1 MQKLNDIQGKNP
13 FKVPENY
20 FEDVNRKI
28 ISAAS
33 GHVPELKKAGL
44 YKRLRPYFLIAA
56 TVTGFV
62 FLSYTAVKLLNAGK
76 ITSQASEVISEENA
90 GSYINDIDILT
101 LEENA
106 APLDLSEEGPYV
118 NKTDIIDYLMLN
130 NIEISDIYEQ
140 L

>member
-1 MQKLNDIQGKNP
+1 MQKLNDITGKNP

-33 GHVPELKKAGL
+33 GHVAELKKAGL

-76 ITSQASEVISEENA
+76 ITSQASEVINEENA

-106 APLDLSEEGPYV
+106 APLDLSEEGPDV

>member
-1 MQKLNDIQGKNP
+1 MQKLNDIPGKNP

-33 GHVPELKKAGL
+33 DHVAEHKTAGL
-44 YKRLRPYFLIAA
+44 YKRLKPYFLVAA

-90 GSYINDIDILT
+90 GSYINDIDIIT

-106 APLDLSEEGPYV
+106 APLDLSVEGPDV

>member
-1 MQKLNDIQGKNP
+1 MQKLNDIPGKNP

-33 GHVPELKKAGL
+33 GHVPSIKKAGL
-44 YKRLRPYFLIAA
+44 YKRVRPYFLIAA
-56 TVTGFV
+56 AVTGFV
-62 FLSYTAVKLLNAGK
+62 LMSYTAVKLLTAGK
-76 ITSQASEVISEENA
+76 MTSQQSEVMSEENA

-106 APLDLSEEGPYV
+106 APLDLSEEVPEV
-118 NKTDIIDYLMLN
+118 NKTDIIDYLMIN

>member
-1 MQKLNDIQGKNP
+1 MQKLNDIPGKNP

-28 ISAAS
+28 ISTAS
-33 GHVPELKKAGL
+33 GHVPEVKKTGL
-44 YKRLRPYFLIAA
+44 YKRVRPYFLIAA
-56 TVTGFV
+56 AVTGFV
-62 FLSYTAVKLLNAGK
+62 ILSYNAVKLLTAGK
-76 ITSQASEVISEENA
+76 MTSQQSEVMSEENA

-106 APLDLSEEGPYV
+106 EPLDLSEEVPEV

-130 NIEISDIYEQ
+130 NVEISDIYEQ